1 VSIAAPTEPVWFA
14 PSMAL
19 PIDSALPEI
28 LARFRSHERLVL
40 VAEPGAGKTTRL
52 PAALLEAGLAGEGEI
67 LVLEPRRLAARSA
80 AAYVAAQLGEPVG
93 RRCGYRVR
101 FEAAVS
107 RETRLCFQTEG
118 LLARR
123 LRDDPDLAGVSIVL
137 LDEFHE
143 RHVVTD
149 LNLGLLRLAQA
160 RRRAAGRP
168 LRLAL
173 LSATLDAEAVAARL
187 EAPLV
192 RVPGRA
198 HPVAIEHLDADAL
211 RPRRGE
217 REAPRLEALVARAL
231 RRLLREGL
239 DGHVLVL
246 LPGVAEI
253 RRAAAACEELA
264 REAGLF
270 VLPLHGELPAA
281 EQDRALAPTGAGA
294 NAPRKLVLAT
304 NVAETSITIDGVVAV
319 IDSGLARVPG
329 HDPFSGLPRLR
340 VAKVSRASATQRA
353 GRAGRTGPGRC
364 LRLYTEEDHDAR
376 PERDLPEL
384 LRLELSEALLE
395 LHGAGVAD
403 PRAFPWLDPPPD
415 AAIEAAETL
424 LRRLGALEPGAVATL
439 SEIGRAMLRLPLHPR
454 LARLVVE
461 TGRAGAG
468 ELGAA
473 AAALLGERRVRRGPG
488 PERRAS
494 ADLLLELEDLDA
506 VSRHAATPASLGL
519 DPAACR
525 RVARA
530 RAQIERL
537 LERPAPGRGTKPR
550 ALDSDAAD
558 VLLRR
563 ALLVAFPDR
572 VARARDTA
580 SGERGLALAGGGS
593 AMLARESAVQGAEW
607 LLALDAEERQGSG
620 GSRVLVRSAAAIE
633 PEWLLELFPER
644 IEERQGIDFDPVR
657 ERVDARSALRF
668 EGLVLAE
675 SALRPLPPEASERL
689 REAALAAG
697 PEAFAEP
704 GALATLAARSAFAR
718 GIDPSLPALDA
729 ARARTVLAALCAG
742 RTSFVELREAGLVA
756 AIESGLE
763 GSARARLERL
773 APREVAL
780 PGRRRV
786 AVRYEEN
793 KPPWVESRLQ
803 DFFGAREGPRIGD
816 GRVPLVLHLLAPNR
830 RAVQVT
836 TDLAGFWERH
846 YPALRRQLERRYPRH
861 AWPEDPVRAPAR

>member
-1 VSIAAPTEPVWFA
+1 
-14 PSMAL
+14 MAL
-19 PIDSALPEI
+19 PIDAALPEI
-28 LARFRSHERLVL
+28 LARFRSEERLVL

-52 PAALLEAGLAGEGEI
+52 PAALLDAGLAEEGEI

-123 LRDDPDLAGVSIVL
+123 LRDDPDLAGVAFVL

-149 LNLGLLRLAQA
+149 LNLGLVRLAQA
-160 RRRAAGRP
+160 RRREAGRP

-187 EAPLV
+187 DAPLV
-192 RVPGRA
+192 RVPGRT
-198 HPVAIEHLDADAL
+198 HPVAIEHLEAEAL

-217 REAPRLEALVARAL
+217 REAPRLETLVARAL

-246 LPGVAEI
+246 LPGVTEI

-264 REAGLF
+264 READLA
-270 VLPLHGELPAA
+270 VLPLHGELSAA
-281 EQDRALAPTGAGA
+281 EQDRALAPAGGARQ
-294 NAPRKLVLAT
+294 RKLVLAT

-364 LRLYTEEDHDAR
+364 LRLYTREDHDAR
-376 PERDLPEL
+376 DERDVPEL
-384 LRLELSEALLE
+384 LRLELSEALLA
-395 LHGAGVAD
+395 LHGAGITD
-403 PRAFPWLDPPPD
+403 PHRFPWLDPPPD
-415 AAIEAAETL
+415 AALDAAETL
-424 LRRLGALEPGAVATL
+424 LRRLGALEAGESPTL

-454 LARLVVE
+454 LARLVVACE
-461 TGRAGAG
+461 RSGANEPAAG

-473 AAALLGERRVRRGPG
+473 AAALLGERRVRRGPA

-494 ADLLLELEDLDA
+494 ADLVLELEDLAA
-506 VSRHAATPASLGL
+506 VERHEATPASLGL

-525 RVARA
+525 RVARV
-530 RAQIERL
+530 RAQLVRS
-537 LERPAPGRGTKPR
+537 LERPRGRRAAPR
-550 ALDSDAAD
+550 ALDPDAAD
-558 VLLRR
+558 LLLRR

-593 AMLARESAVQGAEW
+593 ALLARESAVQGVAW
-607 LLALDAEERQGSG
+607 LLALDAEERRGPG

-644 IEERQGIDFDPVR
+644 IEERIELAFDPAR
-657 ERVDARSALRF
+657 ERVEARSALRF

-675 SALRPLPPEASERL
+675 STLRTLPPEASERL

-697 PEAFAEP
+697 PACFAEP
-704 GALATLAARSAFAR
+704 GALARLAARSAFAR
-718 GIDPSLPALDA
+718 ALAPNLPVLDA
-729 ARARTVLAALCAG
+729 AHARAVLGALCVG
-742 RTSFVELREAGLVA
+742 RTSFAELREAGLVA
-756 AIESGLE
+756 AIEAGLE
-763 GSARARLERL
+763 GGARAQLERL

-786 AVRYEEN
+786 AVHYEEG
-793 KPPWVESRLQ
+793 KPPWIESRLQ
-803 DFFGAREGPRIGD
+803 DFFGAREGPRVGE

-830 RAVQVT
+830 RALQVT

-861 AWPEDPVRAPAR
+861 AWPEDPLRPGPR